1 MESVR
6 ADIERAYQAI
16 RERIITLELE
26 PGAPIKPRYLAEDLE
41 IGLIPVKEALE
52 LLEHDGLVS
61 ITPRQEHGI
70 HVTNVHLADLDELSE
85 IRLTLE
91 ARSARLAAERA
102 TPEELEEMVSLR
114 QEQTQVP
121 AEDTQLLFDLDH
133 RFHQTIARA
142 AGNKYLEDALER
154 FYGLSQRLW
163 YLALP
168 YLDFLPAAVEE
179 HLELVD
185 AIRSGDADLAAEI
198 MYEHVED
205 FYNKVREALT
215 VKVTVSY
222 GSDVR
227 TVVVEEDALLGGAI
241 IATGL
246 PLEQPCAGR
255 GTCGKCKV
263 LVEGE
268 LSPPDEVEH
277 KQLSEA
283 ELAAGYRLACRAHL
297 TGDAS
302 VTLAPVVVYSNKIFR
317 ACDDYKQEGA
327 PLGLAIDLGST
338 TVAAFLT
345 MLSDGQ
351 VCAGAAAL
359 NQQTVFGAD
368 VISRLAVADRGSDQ
382 AQRLAALAK
391 ASIIQAVD
399 ALRLPRS
406 ARERV
411 EKVTVV
417 GNCAMHHLLL
427 EYPVEKLVALP
438 FQPHATQAVRHPAAE
453 LLGDGFPAQ
462 AEVAVPPLIG
472 GFVGSDALACLVYYG
487 FDEAPA
493 PMAAID
499 LGTNGEVMVT
509 DGEDILVAS
518 TAAGPAFEG
527 VNISCGTRAVDGA
540 IVGVEA
546 NEDDGTLAI
555 RTIGDHAPVG
565 LTGSGLLDLVY
576 ELRRVGVIEESGRIA
591 DDHPTFGDRLDKS
604 ADGVRRFL
612 ITAEGLDLRGAET
625 AEEAVQVP
633 LYLTQHDIR
642 ELQKAKA
649 AIRAA
654 TEVLMARLGVEAED
668 LDRMILTGSFGSQL
682 NVAAVRGMGMIP
694 AVDPQIVETSANGA
708 GFGAALMLDEEQ
720 FARGQRIAA
729 ESEQI
734 DLDLDAR
741 FNELYIGSM
750 SMPEVE

>member
-6 ADIERAYQAI
+6 ADIQKAYQAI

-26 PGAPIKPRYLAEDLE
+26 PGAPIKPRYEAEDLGVG
-41 IGLIPVKEALE
+41 IIPVKEALE
-52 LLEHDGLVS
+52 LLEHDGLVA

-70 HVTNVHLADLDELSE
+70 HVTNVHLADLDQLSE

-91 ARSARLAAERA
+91 SRSARLAAERA
-102 TPEELEEMVSLR
+102 TSESLKEMESLR
-114 QEQTQVP
+114 QEQARVP
-121 AEDTQLLFDLDH
+121 VEDAQRLFDLDH
-133 RFHQTIARA
+133 RFHQAVAQA
-142 AGNKYLEDALER
+142 AGNTYLENALER

-185 AIRSGDADLAAEI
+185 AIRTGDADRAARI
-198 MYEHVED
+198 MHAHVEG
-205 FYNKVREALT
+205 FYNKVRAALT
-215 VKVTVSY
+215 VKATVSY

-263 LVEGE
+263 LVEGG
-268 LSPPDEVEH
+268 LSPPDEVELR
-277 KQLSEA
+277 QLSEA

-297 TGDAS
+297 TGDAT

-317 ACDDYKQEGA
+317 ACDDYKQEGV

-345 MLSDGQ
+345 LLTDGQ

-368 VISRLAVADRGSDQ
+368 VISRLAVADRGDEQ
-382 AQRLAALAK
+382 ARRLAALAK

-427 EYPVEKLVALP
+427 QYPVETLVALP
-438 FQPHATQAVRHPAAE
+438 FQPHGREAVRRPAGE
-453 LLGDGFPAQ
+453 LLGDGFTAR

-487 FDEAPA
+487 FDQAQA

-509 DGEDILVAS
+509 DGQRILVAS

-546 NEDDGTLAI
+546 DETAGTLSI

-576 ELRRVGVIEESGRIA
+576 ELRRVGVIEASGRIA
-591 DDHPTFGDRLDKS
+591 DDHSTFGGRLDRS
-604 ADGVRRFL
+604 AAGVRRFL
-612 ITAEGLDLRGAET
+612 ITERGLDLRGAES
-625 AEEAVQVP
+625 AEEAAQVS

-654 TEVLMARLGVEAED
+654 TEVLMARLDLEAED
-668 LDRMILTGSFGSQL
+668 LTRMILTGSFGSQL
-682 NVAAVRGMGMIP
+682 SVEAVRGMGMIP
-694 AVDPQIVETSANGA
+694 AVDAEIVETSANGA
-708 GFGAALMLDEEQ
+708 GLGAAMMLDDDQ
-720 FARGQRIAA
+720 FARGQRIAEEA
-729 ESEQI
+729 EQV

-741 FNELYIGSM
+741 FNDLYIGSM
-750 SMPEVE
+750 MMPEVT